1 MQRVAHERV
10 CKLFEHQVPSGP
22 RLVHHTDS
30 SGSELTHRRYCMG
43 LVESTLSR
51 EDSKR

>member
-22 RLVHHTDS
+22 RLVHHHLS
-30 SGSELTHRRYCMG
+30 NEVLEEVRNG
-43 LVESTLSR
+43 LGER
-51 EDSKR
+51 